1 MCLKNTAKS
10 LNTARNSVNMYKV
23 SMVSLGCPKNQVDA
37 EMMLATLKNA
47 GFQIG
52 VPEAEADAIIINTC
66 GFIEEAKKEAI
77 ENILEAAQ
85 YKKTGKCKALIV
97 TGCLAERYRDDV
109 TEEIPEVDVCA
120 GIGAD
125 GDIAKIVTEAI
136 NGSRTNFFAEKA
148 DLSLNG
154 DRILGGYP
162 FSTYLKVADGC
173 DNCCTYCAIPKI
185 RGRMRSRTIED
196 CVKEAEKLARGGVRE
211 LTVVAQD
218 TTAYGEDIYGKPM
231 LPKLLT
237 ELCKI
242 DGLHWIRTLY
252 TYPDRITD
260 ELLDTVAR
268 EEKLVKYFDIPLQHV
283 DGEILKRM
291 NRRGDY
297 GSLSALIDKIRQRVP
312 GVTVRTTLITGFPG
326 ETDEQF
332 CSLARFVKEKRFDRL
347 GCFTYSAEEDTAAA
361 LFPDQIDEQ
370 IKQDRMENIM
380 ESQLTISAEKN
391 KEKIGTVTEVLIEG
405 WDDYIKCYFGR
416 TPADAPEVDGKIFFM
431 SDRQLVIGD
440 FVKVRINDTLD
451 YDLLGELEE

>member
-1 MCLKNTAKS
+1 
-10 LNTARNSVNMYKV
+10 MYKV

-47 GFQIG
+47 GFEIG

-66 GFIEEAKKEAI
+66 GFIEDAKKEAI

-125 GDIAKIVTEAI
+125 GDIAKIVTDAV
-136 NGSRTNFFAEKA
+136 NGNHKNFFAQKT

-162 FSTYLKVADGC
+162 FSTYLKIADGC

-231 LPKLLT
+231 LAELLT

-260 ELLDTVAR
+260 ELLDTVAK

-297 GSLSALIDKIRQRVP
+297 NSLSALIDKIRQRVP
-312 GVTVRTTLITGFPG
+312 GVTIRTTLITGFPG
-326 ETDEQF
+326 ETEEQF
-332 CSLARFVKEKRFDRL
+332 CTLARFVKEKRFDRL

-370 IKQDRMENIM
+370 IKQDRMDNIM

-391 KEKIGTVTEVLIEG
+391 SEKIGTVTEVLIEG

-431 SDRQLVIGD
+431 STRPLVLGD